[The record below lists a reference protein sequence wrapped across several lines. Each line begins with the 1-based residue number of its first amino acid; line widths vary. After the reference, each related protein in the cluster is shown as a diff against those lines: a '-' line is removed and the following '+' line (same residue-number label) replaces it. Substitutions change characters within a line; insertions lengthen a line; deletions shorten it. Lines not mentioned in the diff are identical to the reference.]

1 MKNGYVKAWFYKA
14 FNWSVLKTGR
24 WQWIDYLRGIVIL
37 LVAFRHSLLGIE
49 HNNIVV
55 PAWLD
60 NANTITSSFR
70 MPLFFVL
77 SGIFIK
83 GSMAKRTLGQIIETK
98 FENLIYPY
106 LVWASI
112 QITMQ
117 IVLAGSSNTHR
128 TIFDY
133 VYILY
138 QPRNVDQFWYLPA
151 LFNASIVYMVLES
164 KLKPAK
170 WVHVV
175 LGVVLYFVSHY
186 FQQISMLSDWMRCY
200 IFFALGAVIS
210 DFFFKESSQR
220 FLKSPWPLL
229 MILPVFVLAE
239 MFFVSKDESFF
250 LNDNDLV
257 GRIEYLIIALIGCLS
272 MFIVAFRLQS
282 WNILRFLRVIGYH
295 SMYIYVMH
303 VMVAAAMRALLMKVF
318 HITDPIILL
327 VFIIFFAVTIP
338 IIFYN
343 LLINDN
349 ILWFLFS
356 YRRKKVAKVPR
367 QQPGGQQS
375 GQHPGSQQPA
385 PKPLPS

>member
-1 MKNGYVKAWFYKA
+1 MKQGSVQAWFYKA

-49 HNNIVV
+49 HNNITV

-106 LVWASI
+106 LIWSFI
-112 QITMQ
+112 QVTMQ

-128 TIFDY
+128 TLLDY
-133 VYILY
+133 TYILY
-138 QPRNVDQFWYLPA
+138 QPRDLDQFWYLPA

-164 KLKPAK
+164 KVKPAK
-170 WVHVV
+170 WVHIV
-175 LGVVLYFVSHY
+175 LGIILYFVSHY
-186 FQQISMLSDWMRCY
+186 FQRISMISDWMRFY

-229 MILPVFVLAE
+229 LITPVFVLAE

-250 LNDNDLV
+250 LNDNDLI
-257 GRIEYLIIALIGCLS
+257 GRIEYLIIALIGCAS
-272 MFIVAFRLQS
+272 MFILAFRLQT
-282 WNILRFLRVIGYH
+282 WNILRFLRVIGFH

-303 VMVAAAMRALLMKVF
+303 VMVAAASRALLMKVF
-318 HITDPIILL
+318 HISNPLILL
-327 VFIIFFAVTIP
+327 SIIIFFAVTIP

-356 YRRKKVAKVPR
+356 YRRKKEAKIPR
-367 QQPGGQQS
+367 QQPGSASGQQ
-375 GQHPGSQQPA
+375 PGPQPA
-385 PKPLPS
+385 TKPLPS